1 MRTVA
6 ESEAESR
13 LPILLDEVELGEEIA
28 ITRHG
33 RPVAVLTPISET
45 PRQKNTPEEVRSAM
59 LRIREQAK
67 AAGMKFDWDEVKRWR
82 DEGRR

>member
-6 ESEAESR
+6 ESEAESQ
-13 LPILLDEVELGEEIA
+13 LPMLLDEVELGAAIA

-33 RPVAVLTPISET
+33 KPVAVLTPVSES
-45 PRQKNTPEEVRSAM
+45 RQKHSPEEVRSAM

-67 AAGMKFDWDEVKRWR
+67 AAGQKFDWNEVKQWR
-82 DEGRR
+82 DEGRH